1 MIERGICYRFS
12 KMELLL
18 RGSGCRNLM
27 DVDSASNRHTITRV
41 TLDVLF
47 NHVKS
52 FYL

>member
-1 MIERGICYRFS
+1 MIERGIYCRFS

-27 DVDSASNRHTITRV
+27 DVDSASHRHTITHV

-52 FYL
+52 LYL